1 MNCRRVQ
8 KLLPLFVGD
17 DLKPALATRIA
28 SHLEWC
34 GKCNWLADEYKES
47 QSWLRAS
54 MPQEFDSALLDSVK
68 NGALAQ
74 IAASKQRP
82 SPWAALALYLNR
94 RQVFALSAAAL
105 IIVATFVIYI
115 YQSRVKD
122 AGRIESV
129 KKVPDQVPPIDQ
141 SPDLSSAP
149 ETALEASLPPRR
161 SVPKRTR
168 HSLKGFARAGALR
181 EREKLDVARSEAPA
195 QPNAPRPN
203 LANDSKDM
211 LRIEIQTSD
220 PLIRIIWF
228 APRESDSPP
237 AKPATD

>member
-8 KLLPLFVGD
+8 ELMPLFVED
-17 DLKPALATRIA
+17 DLRPALATRIA

-34 GKCNWLADEYKES
+34 GKCNWLADDYKES

-54 MPQEFDSALLDSVK
+54 TPREFDNALLDSVK

-74 IAASKQRP
+74 IAAAKQRP
-82 SPWAALALYLNR
+82 LRWAAFAEHWNR

-105 IIVATFVIYI
+105 IIVATFVIYV
-115 YQSRVKD
+115 YQTRVKD
-122 AGRIESV
+122 SRSV
-129 KKVPDQVPPIDQ
+129 EAVEKMPDEMPPYDRA
-141 SPDLSSAP
+141 PNLSGATKTAP
-149 ETALEASLPPRR
+149 EASFPPQR
-161 SVPKRTR
+161 SVSKRTP
-168 HSLKGFARAGALR
+168 HSLKGFARAGVP
-181 EREKLDVARSEAPA
+181 REKLDVAQSEAPVPSDA
-195 QPNAPRPN
+195 QRPDVSS
-203 LANDSKDM
+203 DSKDM

-237 AKPATD
+237 TKPATD

>member
-1 MNCRRVQ
+1 MNCRRVE
-8 KLLPLFVGD
+8 KLLPLFVED
-17 DLKPALATRIA
+17 DLRPALATRIA

-34 GKCNWLADEYKES
+34 GKCNWLADDYRES

-54 MPQEFDSALLDSVK
+54 TPPEFDNALLDSVK

-74 IAASKQRP
+74 IAASNQRP
-82 SPWAALALYLNR
+82 SRWAALALYLNR

-105 IIVATFVIYI
+105 VIVATFVIYG
-115 YQSRVKD
+115 YQTRLKD

-129 KKVPDQVPPIDQ
+129 KKVPDQTPPVDRR
-141 SPDLSSAP
+141 PDLSSAP
-149 ETALEASLPPRR
+149 KTALEASSPPPP

-168 HSLKGFARAGALR
+168 HSLKGFARAGVPR
-181 EREKLDVARSEAPA
+181 EREKLDVAQFQAPILPDA
-195 QPNAPRPN
+195 QSPN
-203 LANDSKDM
+203 LASESKDM

-237 AKPATD
+237 TKPATD

>member
-8 KLLPLFVGD
+8 KLLPLYVED
-17 DLKPALATRIA
+17 DLRPALANRVA
-28 SHLEWC
+28 AHLEWC

-47 QSWLRAS
+47 QGWLRAS
-54 MPQEFDSALLDSVK
+54 TPPEFDNALLDSVK

-74 IAASKQRP
+74 IAASNQRP
-82 SPWAALALYLNR
+82 SRWASVALHSNR

-105 IIVATFVIYI
+105 VIVATFVIYV
-115 YQSRVKD
+115 YQSRRRD

-129 KKVPDQVPPIDQ
+129 QGVPDHPPQIDR
-141 SPDLSSAP
+141 SPARNIAP
-149 ETALEASLPPRR
+149 ETALAADLPPQRW
-161 SVPKRTR
+161 VPNRTR
-168 HSLKGFARAGALR
+168 LSLKRFARAVRSA
-181 EREKLDVARSEAPA
+181 EKEKLEVARSEAPR
-195 QPNAPRPN
+195 QPNAARPN
-203 LANDSKDM
+203 LASDSKDM

-237 AKPATD
+237 TKPATD